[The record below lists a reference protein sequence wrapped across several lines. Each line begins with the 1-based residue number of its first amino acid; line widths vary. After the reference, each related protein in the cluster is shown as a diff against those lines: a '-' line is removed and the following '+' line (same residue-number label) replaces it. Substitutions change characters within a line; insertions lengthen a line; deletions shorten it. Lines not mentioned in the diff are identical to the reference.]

1 MKDKLIHA
9 LEEVLTHL
17 DYPDVDVMVQL
28 PKNPDHGDF
37 STNIA
42 MQLSRKLGENP
53 REIAE
58 VIRTHLCDHYSDLL
72 ESADIAG
79 PGFINFTLKSQQLIS
94 QIELIISKGNQYGK
108 SEIGVGKTAQVEFV
122 SATPTGP
129 LTVGHGR
136 GAILGDV
143 VSNILQWNGYSVHRE
158 YYYNNAGRQM
168 QRLGESVK
176 ARYAE
181 ICGDEVEFPENG
193 YEGEY
198 IIDIAKE
205 LQQTQGDTLIQS
217 EDNKTFRKAAETT
230 IFTHIEKTLQR
241 LGLQF
246 DEFFNEQSL
255 YDSGAIDNFIQDL
268 KAHELIYEKEGAT
281 WFKATA
287 AGRVQDR
294 VIIKSTGE
302 PTYRLPDMAYHQNKL
317 DRGFDLVI
325 DILGADHMDAYPD
338 VVAAVGKLGYDTN
351 RIKVIIHQFVT
362 LTDGGEPVKM
372 STRKANFITLDELI
386 DEVGADVV
394 RYFFIM
400 RGNNSHLNFDL
411 KLAKDESDENPVFYL
426 QYAHARLCNILKH
439 AEGLGHPFNSKA
451 DTSLLNNPL
460 EVKLIKNL
468 LEFPN
473 VVKKGHETLEPQTI
487 ANYLQQIAALFH
499 KYYANERVV
508 TEDTILTSARLILVK
523 ATQIVMKNGLTIL
536 GVTAP
541 KRM

>member
-1 MKDKLIHA
+1 LKDKLINA
-9 LEEVLTHL
+9 LEDVLSRLNYPKL
-17 DYPDVDVMVQL
+17 DVLVQL

-42 MQLSRKLGENP
+42 MQLSGKMGKNP
-53 REIAE
+53 RDIAAEIKTNICE
-58 VIRTHLCDHYSDLL
+58 NYSDLL
-72 ESADIAG
+72 ESAEIAG
-79 PGFINFTLKSQQLIS
+79 PGFINFTLKSQQLIA
-94 QIELIISKGNQYGK
+94 QINKIISQDELFGRSDIGKGK
-108 SEIGVGKTAQVEFV
+108 SAQVEFV
-122 SATPTGP
+122 SANPTGP

-143 VSNILQWNGYSVHRE
+143 VSNILQWNGYSIHRE

-176 ARYAE
+176 ARYLE
-181 ICGDEVEFPENG
+181 LCGKSSEFPENG

-198 IIDIAKE
+198 IIDIANELKE
-205 LQQTQGDTLIQS
+205 SEGDSLIQS
-217 EDNKTFRKAAETT
+217 DDLKIFRKAAELR
-230 IFTHIEKTLQR
+230 IFENIEKTLQR
-241 LGLQF
+241 LGLKF

-255 YDSGAIDNFIQDL
+255 YDSGAIDNILQDL
-268 KAHELIYEKEGAT
+268 KANKLIYEKDDAT
-281 WFKATA
+281 WFKATS
-287 AGRVQDR
+287 AGREQDR

-302 PTYRLPDMAYHQNKL
+302 PTYRLPDIAYHQNKL

-338 VVAAVGKLGYDTN
+338 VIAAVGQLGYDQD

-362 LTDGGEPVKM
+362 LTHGGEPVKM
-372 STRKANFITLDELI
+372 STRKANYVTLDELI
-386 DEVGADVV
+386 NEVGADVV

-439 AEGLGHPFNSKA
+439 AEGLGHPFNPEA
-451 DTSLLNNPL
+451 DTSLLKNPL

-473 VVKKGHETLEPQTI
+473 VVKKGYDTLEPQTI
-487 ANYLQQIAALFH
+487 ANYLQQIAAIFH
-499 KYYANERVV
+499 KYYAKERVV
-508 TEDTILTSARLILVK
+508 TDDTLLTSARLLLVK
-523 ATQIVMKNGLTIL
+523 ATQIVLKNGLTIL
-536 GVTAP
+536 GISAP

>member
-122 SATPTGP
+122 SANPTGP

>member
-1 MKDKLIHA
+1 MKDKLINA
-9 LEEVLTHL
+9 LEDVLSRLNYPKL
-17 DYPDVDVMVQL
+17 DVLVQL

-42 MQLSRKLGENP
+42 MQLSGKMGKNP
-53 REIAE
+53 RDIAAEIKTNICE
-58 VIRTHLCDHYSDLL
+58 NYSDLL
-72 ESADIAG
+72 ESAEIAG
-79 PGFINFTLKSQQLIS
+79 PGFINFTLKSQQLIA
-94 QIELIISKGNQYGK
+94 QINKIISQDELFGRSDIGKGK
-108 SEIGVGKTAQVEFV
+108 SAQVEFV
-122 SATPTGP
+122 SANPTGP

-143 VSNILQWNGYSVHRE
+143 VSNILQWNGYSIHRE

-176 ARYAE
+176 ARYLE
-181 ICGDEVEFPENG
+181 LCGKSSEFPENG

-198 IIDIAKE
+198 IIDIANELKE
-205 LQQTQGDTLIQS
+205 SEGDSLIQS
-217 EDNKTFRKAAETT
+217 DDLKIFRKAAELR
-230 IFTHIEKTLQR
+230 IFENIEKTLQR
-241 LGLQF
+241 LGLKF

-255 YDSGAIDNFIQDL
+255 YDSGAIDNILQDL
-268 KAHELIYEKEGAT
+268 KANKLIYEKDDAT
-281 WFKATA
+281 WFKATS
-287 AGRVQDR
+287 AGREQDR

-302 PTYRLPDMAYHQNKL
+302 PTYRLPDIAYHQNKL

-338 VVAAVGKLGYDTN
+338 VIAAVGQLGYDQD

-362 LTDGGEPVKM
+362 LTHGGEPVKM
-372 STRKANFITLDELI
+372 STRKANYVTLDELI
-386 DEVGADVV
+386 NEVGADVV

-439 AEGLGHPFNSKA
+439 AEGLGHPFNPEA
-451 DTSLLNNPL
+451 DTSLLKNPL

-473 VVKKGHETLEPQTI
+473 VVKKGYDTLEPQTI
-487 ANYLQQIAALFH
+487 ANYLQQIAAIFH
-499 KYYANERVV
+499 KYYAKERVV
-508 TEDTILTSARLILVK
+508 TDDTLLTSARLLLVK
-523 ATQIVMKNGLTIL
+523 ATQIVLKNGLTIL
-536 GVTAP
+536 GISAP